1 MKAQIYVNRHIVQ
14 ANKKATKETGVTVD
28 APAIAVNTY
37 LGSIYAKEVEFT
49 DNCKLI
55 QDATKAR
62 CSGATIWIES
72 EFESLVID
80 GVKANRSFFKKT
92 KELKTRN
99 VPQKSEKNMLY
110 IVDTLETRPFSG
122 GKLDRK
128 CPRVYF
134 FEKNESIL
142 AHLNRRHYRP
152 HQEYRKLL
160 PKVYEQLDFPLG
172 VKAKWSQYAGCS
184 CPCSPGFTLKLPDNF
199 SYEQDIFITVVMD
212 LDEALASMAKEQ
224 ESNQLEFDN
233 CFA

>member
-1 MKAQIYVNRHIVQ
+1 MKAQIYVNRHIVR
-14 ANKKATKETGVTVD
+14 ANKKATTETGNLVD
-28 APAIAVNTY
+28 APAIAINTY

-49 DNCKLI
+49 GNYKLI
-55 QDATKAR
+55 QNAAKAR
-62 CSGATIWIES
+62 CSGATIWLEG

-80 GVKANRSFFKKT
+80 GVKANRSFFKKAQ
-92 KELKTRN
+92 ELEALTT
-99 VPQKSEKNMLY
+99 PQKLEKKMLY
-110 IVDTLETRPFSG
+110 IVDTLETRPYSS

-160 PKVYEQLDFPLG
+160 PQVYKQLDFPLG

-184 CPCSPGFTLKLPDNF
+184 CPCSPGFILKLPDDF
-199 SYEQDIFITVVMD
+199 SYQQDIFVTVVMD
-212 LDEALASMAKEQ
+212 LDEALALMAKEQ
-224 ESNQLEFDN
+224 QSNQLKVN
-233 CFA
+233 NA